1 MDDFSIL
8 TLTEI
13 DMPPEIEELNIN
25 FNINFNISD
34 EIISELRNMRLHISN
49 MLRIMEQY

>member
-1 MDDFSIL
+1 MNDFSIL
-8 TLTEI
+8 ALTEF

-25 FNINFNISD
+25 FNRKLNN
-34 EIISELRNMRLHISN
+34 EIISELRNMRLRINN

>member
-8 TLTEI
+8 ALTEI
-13 DMPPEIEELNIN
+13 DMPPEIEELNFN
-25 FNINFNISD
+25 FNRKLNN
-34 EIISELRNMRLHISN
+34 EIISELRNMQLRINN

>member
-8 TLTEI
+8 ALTEF
-13 DMPPEIEELNIN
+13 DMPPEIEELNIQYKRKLN
-25 FNINFNISD
+25 N
-34 EIISELRNMRLHISN
+34 EIISELRNMQLRINN

>member
-8 TLTEI
+8 ALTEI

-25 FNINFNISD
+25 FKRQTISD
-34 EIISELRNMRLHISN
+34 EIISVLRNMRSNINN
-49 MLRIMEQY
+49 MLRIMEHY